1 MTTCNIHGTR
11 YNMFYVVPCMLYFKH
26 SMWLIVLQR
35 VTVQFI
41 LDVLYFPLWW
51 YSAGALTAM
60 RFCFQLFSDQ
70 QTKLAPMLWL
80 KNLFVPMYGQYDWQG
95 RIVSVFIRFANVCIR
110 SLVVIVWAIFYLI
123 GFVLYLLTPLV
134 LIGFLFR
141 SLFA

>member
-1 MTTCNIHGTR
+1 
-11 YNMFYVVPCMLYFKH
+11 
-26 SMWLIVLQR
+26 MWFIVLQR
-35 VTVQFI
+35 ITVQFI

-51 YSAGALTAM
+51 YSAGAWTAL

-110 SLVVIVWAIFYLI
+110 SMVVIVWAVFYLI

-134 LIGFLFR
+134 LTGFLFR